1 MTHAEIP
8 VPDYKAEALA
18 LVEKWAKDGT
28 YGVRPLPRGNKAK
41 YAAWLGSEPLAAALR
56 GAYTAGLADRSRRP
70 SSDEALPNITPDEL
84 QLLLHLREDQLSNV
98 HAVVE
103 SDRERW
109 DMGFALSDRGLLAMV
124 SHPKGGTF
132 HITRLGLRVLE
143 NVLVGNTSLA
153 ASAPSDE
160 AGKLREALE
169 TIARNHDDFGT
180 FSGTQ
185 CAEIA
190 RAALKAAKTARK
202 M

>member
-1 MTHAEIP
+1 MNDTLFQ
-8 VPDYKAEALA
+8 PD
-18 LVEKWAKDGT
+18 
-28 YGVRPLPRGNKAK
+28 
-41 YAAWLGSEPLAAALR
+41 
-56 GAYTAGLADRSRRP
+56 
-70 SSDEALPNITPDEL
+70 
-84 QLLLHLREDQLSNV
+84 
-98 HAVVE
+98 
-103 SDRERW
+103 
-109 DMGFALSDRGLLAMV
+109 GLLVLPQAIA
-124 SHPKGGTF
+124 SIGLKTF
-132 HITRLGLRVLE
+132 MPAILARLGYR